1 MTHESITEN
10 PSHIGTNHP
19 TDKTKIAS
27 FLMIVYTVFVDT
39 VNVLVKRCLRLY
51 LTTNGASF
59 LLEIPDLNVS
69 NWPFSP
75 IQRFQ
80 FVGHRITALRHIA
93 DGHSEVSPIGANGQK
108 RRKGVE

>member
-59 LLEIPDLNVS
+59 LLEIPDLNVGY
-69 NWPFSP
+69 WPEAAIKNSSF
-75 IQRFQ
+75 
-80 FVGHRITALRHIA
+80 
-93 DGHSEVSPIGANGQK
+93 
-108 RRKGVE
+108 